1 MKTMEK
7 GTINVSTDNIFPII
21 KKFLYSEQD
30 IFIRELV
37 SNATDASTKVKKLA
51 AMGEV
56 KGDLGEL
63 KIEIILDKEAK
74 TLTISDRGLGMT
86 ADEVKKY
93 INTIALSSAEEFVE
107 KFKATDDKAS
117 IIGHFGLGFYSA
129 FMVADKVEIKTKS
142 YKDEPAAHWTCTGS
156 TEFEMGEIEKNDRG
170 TDIILHLNE
179 EAKDYLEEYKVKEVL
194 QKYCKFLPFPIFFGE
209 EEITEKNDA
218 GEEVKSK
225 KPFQINN
232 PSPAWVKSPSDLT
245 DEDYKA
251 FYKEL
256 YPYEDEPLFWIHLNT
271 DYPFNLKGILYFPK
285 LKRTFEFN
293 KSKIHLYCNQ
303 VFVTDAVEQIV
314 PEFLTLLQGVI
325 DSPDIPLNVSR
336 SYLQGDPNVKKIT
349 AHIVKKVG
357 DKLSEIFK
365 NDRDAFNDKWD
376 SLSVFVKYGYISDDK
391 FSDKANE
398 FCLLKNTDNKFYTID
413 EYKDF
418 IKENQTNKSNQL
430 IALYT
435 NHVDGHYPYISKAKD
450 RGYDVLV
457 LDAVIDNHFMQH
469 LEQKKGDIS
478 FKRVDADTLEH
489 LIEKEEKAESVM
501 TEDEQKQIKEL
512 FEKSLN
518 DKGAIIETKALSPN
532 EDPVVVTKNEFLRRM
547 QEMSRLSGQDSFGM
561 GGDMYSLVVNT
572 NHPTINQILNSKEPS
587 DEKVRHLCDLA
598 LLSQGMLQGKAL
610 ADFIKRSFER

>member
-1 MKTMEK
+1 
-7 GTINVSTDNIFPII
+7 
-21 KKFLYSEQD
+21 
-30 IFIRELV
+30 
-37 SNATDASTKVKKLA
+37 
-51 AMGEV
+51 
-56 KGDLGEL
+56 
-63 KIEIILDKEAK
+63 
-74 TLTISDRGLGMT
+74 
-86 ADEVKKY
+86 
-93 INTIALSSAEEFVE
+93 
-107 KFKATDDKAS
+107 
-117 IIGHFGLGFYSA
+117 
-129 FMVADKVEIKTKS
+129 
-142 YKDEPAAHWTCTGS
+142 
-156 TEFEMGEIEKNDRG
+156 
-170 TDIILHLNE
+170 
-179 EAKDYLEEYKVKEVL
+179 
-194 QKYCKFLPFPIFFGE
+194 
-209 EEITEKNDA
+209 
-218 GEEVKSK
+218 
-225 KPFQINN
+225 
-232 PSPAWVKSPSDLT
+232 
-245 DEDYKA
+245 
-251 FYKEL
+251 
-256 YPYEDEPLFWIHLNT
+256 
-271 DYPFNLKGILYFPK
+271 
-285 LKRTFEFN
+285 
-293 KSKIHLYCNQ
+293 
-303 VFVTDAVEQIV
+303 
-314 PEFLTLLQGVI
+314 
-325 DSPDIPLNVSR
+325 
-336 SYLQGDPNVKKIT
+336 
-349 AHIVKKVG
+349 
-357 DKLSEIFK
+357 
-365 NDRDAFNDKWD
+365 
-376 SLSVFVKYGYISDDK
+376 VKYGYISDDK

>member
-1 MKTMEK
+1 MEK

-37 SNATDASTKVKKLA
+37 SNATDATIKVKKLA

-63 KIEIILDKEAK
+63 KIEVLLDKEAK

-156 TEFEMGEIEKNDRG
+156 TEFEMGEIEKSDRG

-179 EAKDYLEEYKVKEVL
+179 EAKDYLQDYKVKEVL

-218 GEEVKSK
+218 GEDVKSK

-232 PSPAWVKSPSDLT
+232 TSPAWVKSPSDLT
-245 DEDYKA
+245 DKDYKA
-251 FYKEL
+251 FYREL

-430 IALYT
+430 VALYT

-489 LIEKEEKAESVM
+489 LIEKDEKAESVM
-501 TEDEQKQIKEL
+501 TEDDQKKIKEL
-512 FEKSLN
+512 FEKTLN